1 VRSDRGDWQLL
12 SVNCSPVLLLRHGSA
27 RRRGPRACKL
37 DQRCGH
43 LRKSRLNLCYV
54 YRPLILVIRARDL
67 DLAYSGDGSA
77 AREGG
82 AAVFGAGLGKTMGAV
97 DRDADVRD

>member
-1 VRSDRGDWQLL
+1 
-12 SVNCSPVLLLRHGSA
+12 
-27 RRRGPRACKL
+27 
-37 DQRCGH
+37 
-43 LRKSRLNLCYV
+43 
-54 YRPLILVIRARDL
+54 VIRARDL